1 MKSAPTILAVED
13 DPRALRALQQTLR
26 HAGYSVLAARSGE
39 EALAALE
46 TSFPELV
53 LLDVS
58 LPGLSGYDV
67 CRRIRANPRTRV
79 LPVVFLS
86 AHERAPEEGGNT
98 LHIMKPVLASE
109 LLKVVRL
116 FV

>member
-1 MKSAPTILAVED
+1 VSAPTILAVED

-26 HAGYSVLAARSGE
+26 RAGYAVLAAQSGE
-39 EALAALE
+39 EALAALD
-46 TSFPELV
+46 SAFPELV

-67 CRRIRANPRTRV
+67 CRRIRANPRTRT

-86 AHERAPEEGGNT
+86 AREPAPEEGGGN

-116 FV
+116 FA